1 MQMTEDRT
9 GQEVT
14 APVVKK
20 PESVEDKSS
29 GTGGKPE
36 TNFGDKGTKGTG
48 SAG

>member
-1 MQMTEDRT
+1 MQTTEGKI

-20 PESVEDKSS
+20 PESGEDKSS
-29 GTGGKPE
+29 STGGLE